1 MLQKLGISSLNT
13 MQQEAEKVIL
23 KNPNTLVLSNTGS
36 GKTLAF
42 LLPIISMLDKQTKG
56 VQAIV
61 VAPTREL
68 AIQIETVAK
77 ELGSGFRVLSV
88 YGGQS
93 FAKDVERLRTE
104 PALLIAT
111 PGRLADHI
119 ERGSINVDD
128 TKVLVL
134 DEFDKSLEIG
144 FENEMKTILFNL
156 PSLRKKVLTS
166 ATQGVKIPNFV
177 QAEPLSRVNHLTQQT
192 PKIKFY
198 EVTCA
203 EKDKLPT
210 IVPLLQ
216 SLKGERGIVFLNF
229 KDAIERVSEA
239 LAENNINHVKFYGG
253 TDQKD
258 REQSLIQFRNNS
270 APILLATDL
279 AARGID
285 VPALDYIVHYHLPLK
300 KNEFTHRN
308 GRTARMHAKGAA
320 YVLKGYGESLPD
332 YLPEMQ
338 PFAIASKPVEKEEPA
353 WVTLKI
359 SGGRKD
365 KISKGDLVGF
375 FIKQGGLTQDEI
387 GHIELKQEVSF
398 VAVPKEKAQQ
408 LIAKLNNLR
417 VKKRK
422 VRISKI

>member
-1 MLQKLGISSLNT
+1 
-13 MQQEAEKVIL
+13 
-23 KNPNTLVLSNTGS
+23 
-36 GKTLAF
+36 
-42 LLPIISMLDKQTKG
+42 
-56 VQAIV
+56 
-61 VAPTREL
+61 
-68 AIQIETVAK
+68 
-77 ELGSGFRVLSV
+77 
-88 YGGQS
+88 
-93 FAKDVERLRTE
+93 
-104 PALLIAT
+104 
-111 PGRLADHI
+111 
-119 ERGSINVDD
+119 
-128 TKVLVL
+128 VL

-144 FENEMKTILFNL
+144 FESEMKTILFNL
-156 PSLRKKVLTS
+156 PNLRKKVLTS
-166 ATQGVKIPNFV
+166 ATQGVQIPNFV
-177 QAEPLSRVNHLTQQT
+177 QAEPLSRVNHLTQHA

-198 EVTCA
+198 EVACE

-210 IVPLLQ
+210 LVPLLE
-216 SLKGERGIVFLNF
+216 SLHSQRGIVFLNF

-239 LAENNINHVKFYGG
+239 LQENNINHVKFYGG

-300 KNEFTHRN
+300 KHEFTHRN

-320 YVLKGYGESLPD
+320 YVLKGNGEVLPD

-338 PFAIASKPVEKEEPA
+338 PFAIAASKTTAPQEE

-375 FIKQGGLTQDEI
+375 FIKQGGLVNDEI

-398 VAVPKEKAQQ
+398 VAVPKTKAQS
-408 LIAKLNNLR
+408 LIAQLNNLR